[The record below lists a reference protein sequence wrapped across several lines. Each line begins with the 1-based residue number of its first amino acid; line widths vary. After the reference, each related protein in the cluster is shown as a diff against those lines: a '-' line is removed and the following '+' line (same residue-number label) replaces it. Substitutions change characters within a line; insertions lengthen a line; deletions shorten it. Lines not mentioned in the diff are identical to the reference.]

1 MFQYSKNDIAL
12 YKSDVNFGQ
21 KSTFMPICLPGQNFA
36 FKSGAATVGGWGKKT
51 DENTHNYQSATEY
64 GIAGDIQKCTTSGCE
79 SIKMN
84 GISSSKIKKL
94 QHPILRETKCLPLF
108 IILTTFYIF

>member
-1 MFQYSKNDIAL
+1 MFQFSKNDIAL
-12 YKSDVNFGQ
+12 YQSDVNFGQ

-79 SIKMN
+79 RVKMN
-84 GISSSKIKKL
+84 GRSSPKINKTPTPHH
-94 QHPILRETKCLPLF
+94 QRNKCLPLF
-108 IILTTFYIF
+108 ILTTFYIF